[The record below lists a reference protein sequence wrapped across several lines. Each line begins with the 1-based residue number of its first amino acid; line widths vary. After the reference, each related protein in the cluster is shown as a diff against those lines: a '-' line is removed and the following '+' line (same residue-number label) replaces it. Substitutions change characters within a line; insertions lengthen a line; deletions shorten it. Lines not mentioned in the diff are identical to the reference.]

1 MQSGKDRYC
10 VPLLMLLLADVA
22 VLFSSILAAYQLRF
36 GIPIAA
42 WFPPKDPAPDYLM
55 YVRLAAWCTLLG
67 LFVFYYSGFYRRR
80 DGMVR
85 TSRPIFLVLGVLV
98 SYIFVMCLLFWYRG
112 FSYSRLTVGLS
123 AVWCSVAVVAAQY
136 VLRGVQAGMIARGI
150 GFRKTLLVVDEPGC
164 ASVVQRLRSN
174 HGSQY
179 QVVGCV
185 ASNGFVGKQMAGL
198 PVLGKA
204 TRLGR
209 ILKRHKVDAVL
220 VATRRESPAQVLDL
234 ARTCESFG
242 ARCCY
247 IPDVYE
253 QLARQ
258 IETGDHGTLPIVTI
272 GETPLAGGNKLLK
285 DAMDFLLAGLALA
298 MLALPMLLIAIIV
311 KLDSRGPVF
320 YRQARLSSSGRVFYI
335 YKFRSMR
342 EGAEN
347 PNAPV
352 WASRDDPR
360 CTRIGR
366 LIRKLNLDE
375 LPQLFNVVRG
385 EMSLVGPRP
394 ERPYFIDQFKSDIPS
409 YMRRYMVKPG
419 ITGWAQVNGLRGD
432 TSVEQRI
439 RYDMYY
445 IENWSLFLDLQILLR
460 TPFAFTNAH

>member
-1 MQSGKDRYC
+1 MHSGKDRYC
-10 VPLLMLLLADVA
+10 LPLLILVAADAA
-22 VLFSSILAAYQLRF
+22 VFFTSILAAYQLRF
-36 GIPIAA
+36 GSPIADLIH
-42 WFPPKDPAPDYLM
+42 PLDPQPNYLM
-55 YVRLAAWCTLLG
+55 YLRLAAWSTLLG

-85 TSRPIFLVLGVLV
+85 QTRPVFLVLGVLV
-98 SYIFVMCLLFWYRG
+98 SYIFLMCLLFWYRG
-112 FSYSRLTVGLS
+112 FSYSRLTVALS
-123 AVWCSVAVVAAQY
+123 AVWCSGAILVASYA
-136 VLRGVQAGMIARGI
+136 LRGVQAWMIARGI
-150 GFRKTLLVVDEPGC
+150 GFRKTLLVVDEAGC
-164 ASVVQRLRSN
+164 ASVIARLRSN

-179 QVVGCV
+179 QIVGCV
-185 ASNGFVGKQMAGL
+185 ATNGYVGRQMAGL
-198 PVLGKA
+198 PVLGRA
-204 TRLGR
+204 SRLGR
-209 ILKRHKVDAVL
+209 ILKRTRVDCVI
-220 VATRRESPAQVLDL
+220 VATRKEHAANILDL
-234 ARTCESFG
+234 ARTCQTFS
-242 ARCCY
+242 ATCCY

-253 QLARQ
+253 QVARQ
-258 IETGDHGTLPIVTI
+258 MDVGEEGPLPIVTI
-272 GETPLAGGNKLLK
+272 GETPLAGGNRLLK
-285 DAMDFLLAGLALA
+285 DAMDFVIASLVLAILAV
-298 MLALPMLLIAIIV
+298 PMLLIALIV

-342 EGAEN
+342 EDAEN

-360 CTRIGR
+360 CTRVGR

-375 LPQLFNVVRG
+375 LPQLFNVLRG

-394 ERPYFIDQFKSDIPS
+394 ERPYFINQFKTDIPA
-409 YMRRYMVKPG
+409 YMRRYLVKPG

-445 IENWSLFLDLQILLR
+445 IENWSLLLDLVILLR